1 MVKRVAS
8 TDHLLK
14 ENNFYING
22 EKKGSELLTN
32 LSFQK
37 TNTALAGY
45 PIGLHLYSLA
55 RPNRDS
61 IFEAWLK
68 KNPKRKQRLISKLSE
83 KQLNQL
89 KNSALGFNS
98 WLKKIGEAPVVLDS
112 MKIKKTKKNLE
123 RYYFSNGWFDRTI
136 DYDVEVLS
144 SMVNHFLDGIN
155 FQEKK
160 LILRSAA
167 FRYCSPNLSLIQKSF
182 QLELLVLHDIIVLI
196 KELLC

>member
-112 MKIKKTKKNLE
+112 MKIKKTKKKPRALLFFQ
-123 RYYFSNGWFDRTI
+123 R
-136 DYDVEVLS
+136 
-144 SMVNHFLDGIN
+144 MV
-155 FQEKK
+155 
-160 LILRSAA
+160 
-167 FRYCSPNLSLIQKSF
+167 
-182 QLELLVLHDIIVLI
+182 
-196 KELLC
+196 

>member
-37 TNTALAGY
+37 TNTRFAGY
-45 PIGLHLYSLA
+45 PLAYIYNLA

-68 KNPKRKQRLISKLSE
+68 
-83 KQLNQL
+83 
-89 KNSALGFNS
+89 
-98 WLKKIGEAPVVLDS
+98 
-112 MKIKKTKKNLE
+112 
-123 RYYFSNGWFDRTI
+123 RT
-136 DYDVEVLS
+136 
-144 SMVNHFLDGIN
+144 
-155 FQEKK
+155 
-160 LILRSAA
+160 
-167 FRYCSPNLSLIQKSF
+167 PN
-182 QLELLVLHDIIVLI
+182 ENNV
-196 KELLC
+196 